1 MLLWDK
7 PFRLTLKEWFTI
19 WDAEAHLVGDLKGNR
34 DLGVDVR
41 DCMFDVKSSLAF
53 LSSPYS
59 PFFPL
64 DATKTHLLLI
74 AHILP
79 TNFISCLSLNTLPSL
94 PVPLSLFMQTEPRQ
108 REEEW
113 QYFICIVAQA
123 PSMHL
128 NKITV
133 EDTHKRRVMATVL
146 QAAWDEL
153 HLTLIAPCHWC
164 CCCSI
169 FSKNRIHS
177 NEFLHFYIQ
186 WMSKCGTTAK
196 WTWQTEF
203 MTCSRLWLF
212 MS

>member
-19 WDAEAHLVGDLKGNR
+19 WDAEAHLVGDLKGKR
-34 DLGVDVR
+34 DLGVDVS
-41 DCMFDVKSSLAF
+41 DCMFDVKSSLVF

-59 PFFPL
+59 LFPSWCHFNSSPA
-64 DATKTHLLLI
+64 DP

-79 TNFISCLSLNTLPSL
+79 SNFISCLSLNMLPSL

-123 PSMHL
+123 PSMLL

-133 EDTHKRRVMATVL
+133 EDTHKRRPMATVL

-177 NEFLHFYIQ
+177 NAFLHFYIQ

-196 WTWQTEF
+196 WT
-203 MTCSRLWLF
+203 
-212 MS
+212 